1 MSIVLTEIILYLGDL
16 KMQKFIIFI
25 VILFSA
31 SNAFSVTASAKG
43 KVTGYYTG
51 WAKDEVR
58 VQIEGATYT
67 ESNCQVKDGYVT
79 IESDNTGYKTHVSAL
94 LAAYM
99 SGKPV
104 TIIVEGCIDGR
115 PRIYGVYI
123 D

>member
-1 MSIVLTEIILYLGDL
+1 
-16 KMQKFIIFI
+16 MQNLIIFI
-25 VILFSA
+25 VMLFSA
-31 SNAFSVTASAKG
+31 SSAFSATASAKG
-43 KVTGYYTG
+43 RITGYYTG

-58 VQIEGATYT
+58 VQIEGASYA
-67 ESNCQVKDGYVT
+67 ESNCPVKDGYVT
-79 IESDNTGYKTHVSAL
+79 IESDNTGYKTHVTAL

-104 TIIVEGCIDGR
+104 TIIVEGCIDNR